1 MAKDPKT
8 KEDKP
13 LLAAVTGAIW
23 KTAIAPENVE
33 RYDQLRTVEI
43 LVKLLEDVEEVSEV
57 LSNVVGALE
66 EMLKFQHNWATLR
79 KAGGI
84 PHLVNLLNYTYPPL
98 LENVPMVLRKSAQDE
113 DSMRIIE
120 ELDGVRLIWSLLK
133 NDSPRVSIK
142 TKNVY
147 SIIIKKQKKINNL
160 ANNILSLG
168 YLQIVLL
175 ET

>member
-1 MAKDPKT
+1 MAKDSKT
-8 KEDKP
+8 KENKP

-23 KTAIAPENVE
+23 KTAITKENVE
-33 RYDQLRTVEI
+33 RYDQLHTVEI

-66 EMLKFQHNWATLR
+66 EMLKFEHNWATLR
-79 KAGGI
+79 RAGGI

-133 NDSPRVSIK
+133 NNSPKVRNMYWLPI
-142 TKNVY
+142 TT
-147 SIIIKKQKKINNL
+147 
-160 ANNILSLG
+160 
-168 YLQIVLL
+168 
-175 ET
+175 E

>member
-1 MAKDPKT
+1 MRQCGGLDPLVVMAKDPKT

-23 KTAIAPENVE
+23 KTAITPENVE

-79 KAGGI
+79 RAGGI

-113 DSMRIIE
+113 ESMRIIE

-133 NDSPRVSIK
+133 NNSPRVSI
-142 TKNVY
+142 
-147 SIIIKKQKKINNL
+147 
-160 ANNILSLG
+160 
-168 YLQIVLL
+168 
-175 ET
+175 